1 MNGLIIKP
9 KWADLILSG
18 KKTWE
23 IRGSRT
29 NICGTIGIIKSG
41 SSQIFGTVDLV
52 DCMPLTPALYG
63 ISYEEHRIPSNVRVT
78 Y

>member
-23 IRGSRT
+23 IRGSQTHIHR
-29 NICGTIGIIKSG
+29 TIGIIKSG
-41 SSQIFGTVDLV
+41 SGLIYRRVDL

-63 ISYEEHRIPSNVRVT
+63 LSFHLMHQ
-78 Y
+78 

>member
-23 IRGSRT
+23 IRGS
-29 NICGTIGIIKSG
+29 
-41 SSQIFGTVDLV
+41 QIFGTVDLV
-52 DCMPLTPALYG
+52 DCIVIKKIEG
-63 ISYEEHRIPSNVRVT
+63 
-78 Y
+78 